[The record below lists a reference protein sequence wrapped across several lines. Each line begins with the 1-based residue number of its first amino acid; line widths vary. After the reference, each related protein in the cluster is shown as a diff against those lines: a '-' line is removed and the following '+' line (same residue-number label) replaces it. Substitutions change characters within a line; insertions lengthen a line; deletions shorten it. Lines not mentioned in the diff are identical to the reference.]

1 MAHSNSPLAV
11 IPGRSRSRANPESF
25 SNHLE
30 ILRYAIASHQE
41 YTLAVDL
48 LVEQLIGLLGLVEL
62 PAMGEQLIDVYAAL
76 DRKAR
81 AFGLDDVRKCP
92 GCDQRQLPAEQM
104 RADVDMHVAA
114 FADEAHGPPYLGGA
128 DRVQPR
134 VRIARRIERQVGVTA
149 VGEVLD
155 RRDRIVRAG
164 IDHGV
169 GAEDLGPIEPLL
181 ADIKRDH
188 SRAH

>member
-30 ILRYAIASHQE
+30 ILRYAIAYHSSPSRVPRNDAIASHQE

-62 PAMGEQLIDVYAAL
+62 PAMGEQLIDVDAAL

-104 RADVDMHVAA
+104 RADVDMHVTA
-114 FADEAHGPPYLGGA
+114 FADEAHRSPHLGGA
-128 DRVQPR
+128 ARVQP
-134 VRIARRIERQVGVTA
+134 
-149 VGEVLD
+149 
-155 RRDRIVRAG
+155 
-164 IDHGV
+164 
-169 GAEDLGPIEPLL
+169 
-181 ADIKRDH
+181 
-188 SRAH
+188 